1 MIYFG
6 IDTGTARCGW
16 GVIIKEGS
24 TLSCVAYGC
33 LEPQK
38 DVIPGDRLLEIYT
51 QLGKLIKKYNPDG
64 IGVEK
69 LFFSN
74 NAKTVMSIAE
84 VRGVIL
90 LLVRQHKHIVLE
102 HTPYQIKQAVT
113 GYGNADKT
121 QVQKMVKIILNLQE
135 IPKPDDAADGLACA
149 ITVSQTRQLRSQYK

>member
-6 IDTGTARCGW
+6 IDPGTARCGW
-16 GVIIKEGS
+16 GVVSKKGS
-24 TLSCVAYGC
+24 LLSCIAYGC

-38 DVIPGDRLLEIYT
+38 DVIAGDRLLSIYT
-51 QLGKLIKKYNPDG
+51 QLGAYIQKYKPQS

-74 NAKTVMSIAE
+74 NAKTAMNIAE

-90 LLVRQHKHIVLE
+90 LLVRQNAIPISE
-102 HTPYQIKQAVT
+102 YTPYQIKQAVT

-121 QVQKMVKIILNLQE
+121 QVQKMVMRILQLDT
-135 IPKPDDAADGLACA
+135 IPKPDDAADALAVA
-149 ITVSQTRQLRSQYK
+149 LTTAQTMRVG